1 MTGSVNAAMNTPERC
16 AAWSIAPW
24 LFSWPCSPAARFTT
38 PSGGPPKRLDKW
50 WEVQAPQGSQPLYA
64 CSGHGQLGGSA
75 TPIPL
80 LFTAPRD
87 SFTGSQATSAA
98 LTAPR
103 ALPNVSDIS

>member
-1 MTGSVNAAMNTPERC
+1 MGGLDGP
-16 AAWSIAPW
+16 P
-24 LFSWPCSPAARFTT
+24 LD
-38 PSGGPPKRLDKW
+38 GPPKVPKPPK
-50 WEVQAPQGSQPLYA
+50 VPQGPQPLYA
-64 CSGHGQLGGSA
+64 CSGHGHLGGSA

-103 ALPNVSDIS
+103 ALPNVRDIS